1 MKIECP
7 LCGAINYFSGIEE
20 STRFCSNCNAPLT
33 ETKIPDNT
41 KNPYIK
47 IKNREASA
55 DFSGSKK
62 ILNKEIFSD
71 MLVDWVVTN
80 LKIGREK
87 GLYKGF
93 LKSLEEFKVNK
104 VKEDI
109 FYEETI
115 YLYIWLAY
123 TNCINVLQN
132 KNIIDV
138 YFPYFTKKI
147 YNLFSIFSKLEFS
160 GYEEKEWEINL
171 TKKINGYVDAYNLSL
186 DSKNFSFLGGEFYKN
201 LYRKEEFDAITKY
214 LFSIFVVEELKA
226 SFKSLGKELTRYKM

>member
-7 LCGAINYFSGIEE
+7 LCGAINYFSGIEK

-87 GLYKGF
+87 GLYKEF

-109 FYEETI
+109 FYEETHKI
-115 YLYIWLAY
+115 LKQYKNYYLFE
-123 TNCINVLQN
+123 Q
-132 KNIIDV
+132 IIA
-138 YFPYFTKKI
+138 I
-147 YNLFSIFSKLEFS
+147 KLETFA
-160 GYEEKEWEINL
+160 L
-171 TKKINGYVDAYNLSL
+171 
-186 DSKNFSFLGGEFYKN
+186 
-201 LYRKEEFDAITKY
+201 ITKELND
-214 LFSIFVVEELKA
+214 LFNK
-226 SFKSLGKELTRYKM
+226 